1 MSKVSKLGVALVF
14 SLLLVLAVST
24 TSGFAQSV
32 NRNVD
37 QSNISALAHAAVLK
51 NVAQG
56 IVSGIQHPN
65 GNCNGGGWG
74 GGCNGGGWGGGGWG
88 GGGGGWGGGWGGGG
102 GGWNGGGGCGDRCG
116 GGGFVRCSTQTECHF
131 TQQCFWSRWGRS
143 CRSIRIC
150 RKITICHRDFNG
162 WGGGGWDNNW
172 AVKRAI
178 TR

>member
-37 QSNISALAHAAVLK
+37 RSNISALTHAAVLK

-74 GGCNGGGWGGGGWG
+74 GG
-88 GGGGGWGGGWGGGG
+88 
-102 GGWNGGGGCGDRCG
+102 WNGGGGCGNSCG
-116 GGGFVRCSTQTECHF
+116 GGGVVLLPAPAR
-131 TQQCFWSRWGRS
+131 GRFPPQGFFAPLGYS
-143 CRSIRIC
+143 SPPVP
-150 RKITICHRDFNG
+150 TYP
-162 WGGGGWDNNW
+162 
-172 AVKRAI
+172 
-178 TR
+178 

>member
-37 QSNISALAHAAVLK
+37 RSNISALTHAAVLK

-74 GGCNGGGWGGGGWG
+74 GG
-88 GGGGGWGGGWGGGG
+88 
-102 GGWNGGGGCGDRCG
+102 WNGGGGCGNSCG
-116 GGGFVRCSTQTECHF
+116 GGSFVRCTTQTECRF

-150 RKITICHRDFNG
+150 RKITICRRDFDN

>member
-24 TSGFAQSV
+24 TNGFAQSV

-74 GGCNGGGWGGGGWG
+74 GGCNSGGWGGDGGWGGGG
-88 GGGGGWGGGWGGGG
+88 
-102 GGWNGGGGCGDRCG
+102 NCGDRCG
-116 GGGFVRCSTQTECHF
+116 GGRFVRCSTQTECHF

-150 RKITICHRDFNG
+150 RKITICRRDFNS